1 MPDATDSPS
10 IDQDDP
16 QFGRAFT
23 IAEMDWTLFAW
34 DKALP
39 RGVITSA
46 DVHKGLLSVFFRWVA
61 DRSGQRRRRLMPV
74 T

>member
-23 IAEMDWTLFAW
+23 IAEMDWSLFAW

-39 RGVITSA
+39 PGIITSA
-46 DVHKGLLSVFFRWVA
+46 DAHKGLLSVFFR
-61 DRSGQRRRRLMPV
+61 
-74 T
+74 